1 MPYYFVLQNS
11 TVFAFSSIS
20 AKLFSG
26 LSYVMDMPDNEEYEL
41 LPGDR
46 HTVQTKLV
54 CKYRGEYEVGV
65 KEIVI
70 TDFLRLFRFRYK
82 VPGTIKAIVYPRI
95 IHKNELVTIGEIAA
109 FQCRETF
116 DKQTE
121 PDVVV
126 RDYIAGDTLKMIHWK
141 ATAREQKLKTRTLTG
156 EEKQRHDQ
164 YEIEEEEE
172 ETTSSGETAEQTE
185 QTEPEEQDSYAG
197 MVWSGILAAVMVCLL
212 ALWVEQRMFQRRFA
226 RMSGE
231 QKFLLEVKRNLW
243 LLSKLGVTRKEAETL
258 EELGERAKDKLSY
271 LPAIEKG
278 FAFLQGYEEYLY
290 RTDRVSDVTL
300 QMAVEEREQI
310 LSWLKC
316 SHRLRYYRMVFRL
329 RFIR

>member
-1 MPYYFVLQNS
+1 MRKEMIFRIVHVVLLVAIMLEVLGDFWGIGS
-11 TVFAFSSIS
+11 P
-20 AKLFSG
+20 G
-26 LSYVMDMPDNEEYEL
+26 LS
-41 LPGDR
+41 
-46 HTVQTKLV
+46 HW
-54 CKYRGEYEVGV
+54 
-65 KEIVI
+65 
-70 TDFLRLFRFRYK
+70 FL
-82 VPGTIKAIVYPRI
+82 
-95 IHKNELVTIGEIAA
+95 AA
-109 FQCRETF
+109 FCIAVIAVFHDGKTRE
-116 DKQTE
+116 
-121 PDVVV
+121 
-126 RDYIAGDTLKMIHWK
+126 KMIC
-141 ATAREQKLKTRTLTG
+141 
-156 EEKQRHDQ
+156 
-164 YEIEEEEE
+164 
-172 ETTSSGETAEQTE
+172 
-185 QTEPEEQDSYAG
+185 
-197 MVWSGILAAVMVCLL
+197 GIALAAVMVCLL
-212 ALWVEQRMFQRRFA
+212 ALWMEQRMFQRRFA